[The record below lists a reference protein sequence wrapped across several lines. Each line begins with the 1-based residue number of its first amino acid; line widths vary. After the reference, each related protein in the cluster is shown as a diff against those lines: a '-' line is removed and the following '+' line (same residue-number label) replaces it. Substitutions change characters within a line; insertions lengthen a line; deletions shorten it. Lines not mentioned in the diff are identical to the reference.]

1 MSFPDG
7 AAGPGRLSLRV
18 AGIIFGIALAA
29 AGGALAYRAFF
40 VEPSEA
46 VVITDAG
53 RVRELPDLLRVG
65 GGLALLLAGAAVAYI
80 CARRR
85 A

>member
-1 MSFPDG
+1 MFLD
-7 AAGPGRLSLRV
+7 ATAGPGRFSLRV

-29 AGGALAYRAFF
+29 VGGALSYRAFF
-40 VEPSEA
+40 IEPSEA

-53 RVRELPDLLRVG
+53 RVRELPDMLRIV

>member
-1 MSFPDG
+1 MFIDG
-7 AAGPGRLSLRV
+7 TVGRGRFGLRV
-18 AGIIFGIALAA
+18 AGIILGIALAA
-29 AGGALAYRAFF
+29 VGGAVAYRAFF
-40 VEPSEA
+40 IEPSEA

-53 RVRELPDLLRVG
+53 RVRELPDLLRIV

>member
-1 MSFPDG
+1 M
-7 AAGPGRLSLRV
+7 RV
-18 AGIIFGIALAA
+18 AGIIFGIVLAA
-29 AGGALAYRAFF
+29 VGGAVAYRAFF
-40 VEPSEA
+40 LEPSEA

-53 RVRELPDLLRVG
+53 RVRELPDILRIV
-65 GGLALLLAGAAVAYI
+65 GGLALLLTGAAVAYV